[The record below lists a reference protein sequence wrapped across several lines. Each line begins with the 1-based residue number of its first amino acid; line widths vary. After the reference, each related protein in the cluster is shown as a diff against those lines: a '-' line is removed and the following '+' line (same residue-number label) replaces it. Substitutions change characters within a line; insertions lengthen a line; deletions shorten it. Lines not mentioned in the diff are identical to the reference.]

1 MFSFKYTQNN
11 FEYLIEK
18 KTHLVIQI
26 HHSMLVLVFHVISC
40 EQLVFFKHVFT
51 FTTIFQRINLLP
63 LISTIY
69 LIRGVIPLISLTKNV
84 NVDFFCFSII
94 LRESYILKKIFLF
107 IQFLVYLFVH
117 MVMYLFDQKEYNA
130 YHQNS
135 L

>member
-84 NVDFFCFSII
+84 NVDFFSFSII
-94 LRESYILKKIFLF
+94 LRESYILKKNIFIYSIFGISFYPYGNVF
-107 IQFLVYLFVH
+107 IPS
-117 MVMYLFDQKEYNA
+117 ERI
-130 YHQNS
+130 
-135 L
+135 